1 VYLENPAD
9 DVAVG
14 EHVEVILAPLAEMA
28 SRVLKD
34 SQVFTLRKD
43 AGAVAGLRWWMP
55 RIFRVF
61 TDNMLTVDEPDHTG
75 LRGIADEAV
84 RRRAVLD
91 MEPCIRAIAGEL
103 ADDIFAGGSPADLV
117 TPLPESHTKI
127 ISICSSRRAPIP
139 PPSSLEVLR
148 HWSQRAE

>member
-1 VYLENPAD
+1 MR
-9 DVAVG
+9 AVG

-34 SQVFTLRKD
+34 SQRKD
-43 AGAVAGLRWWMP
+43 DGAVAGLRWWMP
-55 RIFRVF
+55 RMFRAF
-61 TDNMLTVDEPDHTG
+61 TNNMLTVDEPDHTR
-75 LRGIADEAV
+75 LRGIVDEAF

-91 MEPCIRAIAGEL
+91 MEPRIRAIADEL
-103 ADDIFAGGSPADLV
+103 AGDIFAGGSPADLV

-127 ISICSSRRAPIP
+127 ISICSSRRAPSP

-148 HWSQRAE
+148 H